1 MSRARLLLLLLL
13 SLLIGAAGCSGNGSE
28 PGGNDRQPGE
38 YSNPVV
44 EQRADPWVYK
54 HTDGYYYFTASVPE
68 YDRLELRRS
77 KTIQGLGEATPET
90 IWTKPE
96 QGEMSKHIWAPEIHA
111 IDGKWYIYYAA
122 AREDAPFDHRIYVLE
137 NESSNP
143 LDGEWKEKGQL
154 KTEWES
160 FSLDAT
166 TFEHNGIRYLVWAQ
180 KDPRIRGNSNLYIA
194 KMANPWT
201 IEGKQALLSKPE
213 FPWETI
219 GFWVNEGAAVLK
231 RNGKVMITYSGSAT
245 DDNYAVG
252 LLTANEGA
260 DLLSAASWNKSEQPV
275 FRSSEENGVYGPGH
289 NSFTVS
295 EDGEHD
301 VIVYHARSYKEIEGD
316 PLYDPNR
323 HTRAQVFSWNE
334 DGTPSFGEPEADS

>member
-1 MSRARLLLLLLL
+1 MSRARAALLLL
-13 SLLIGAAGCSGNGSE
+13 SSLLACILAGGCSGAASTGSS
-28 PGGNDRQPGE
+28 E
-38 YSNPVV
+38 YPNPLI

-77 KTIQGLGEATPET
+77 RTIRGLGDAKPATV
-90 IWTKPE
+90 WTKPE
-96 QGEMSKHIWAPEIHA
+96 QGEMSKHIWAPEIHS

-137 NESSNP
+137 NGAANP
-143 LDGEWKEKGQL
+143 LEGEWTEKGQL
-154 KTEWES
+154 ATEWES

-166 TFEHNGIRYLVWAQ
+166 TFEHKGTRYLVWAQ

-194 KMANPWT
+194 RMANPWT
-201 IEGKQALLSKPE
+201 IEGGQTLISKPE
-213 FPWETI
+213 YPWETI

-252 LLTANEGA
+252 LLTADENA
-260 DLLSAASWNKSEQPV
+260 DLMNAESWSKSEQPV
-275 FRSSEENGVYGPGH
+275 FRTSEENGIYGPGH

-295 EDGEHD
+295 EDGRQD

-323 HTRAQVFSWNE
+323 HTRAQVFGWNE
-334 DGTPSFGEPEADS
+334 DGTPDFGEPVQEQ